1 MCKLKLN
8 SSDFS
13 IKRWNILD
21 NLQPNNFHHLN
32 EKSKDSF
39 VLQEKNYV
47 MFFIVLLTPINKS
60 QGSHHLRRSIS
71 LPLLANFLST
81 ATVKAWQ
88 PPLIVWVQIIEKLR
102 IHIYWVCHTTTLKN
116 VTLYLH
122 DLIASFSLTFASW

>member
-32 EKSKDSF
+32 KKSKNSF
-39 VLQEKNYV
+39 VLQEKYYV
-47 MFFIVLLTPINKS
+47 IFFIVLLTPSNMS
-60 QGSHHLRRSIS
+60 QGWCHLRRLIS

-116 VTLYLH
+116 VTLHLH
-122 DLIASFSLTFASW
+122 DLFASFSLTFASW